1 MLADSPETPK
11 TSVSALSVESSLS
24 AETLRRRAI
33 RLEYLTIAWNS
44 AEAVIALAAG
54 WLAGSIA
61 LVGFGFDSVIETTAG
76 VVLLWRLRQRG
87 DLESLAES
95 RALRIVG
102 GTFFALA
109 AYVSAESVRDLWM
122 RHAPEESTVGIVLA
136 AVSLVVMPL
145 LAGAKRRV
153 ARALGSHALAAE
165 AMETWLCAYLSFA
178 LLLGLVLNA
187 WRGWWWADPV
197 AALAMV
203 PLMLREGWE
212 SVRGKHGD

>member
-1 MLADSPETPK
+1 M
-11 TSVSALSVESSLS
+11 SALSVENLLS
-24 AETLRRRAI
+24 TEELRRRAI

-44 AEAVIALAAG
+44 AEAVVALVAG

-95 RALRIVG
+95 RAQRIVG

-109 AYVSAESVRDLWM
+109 VYVTVESVRDLRM
-122 RHAPEESTVGIVLA
+122 HHAPEESVVGIVLA

-145 LAGAKRRV
+145 LARAKRRV
-153 ARALGSHALAAE
+153 ATAMGSRALAAE

-178 LLLGLVLNA
+178 LLLGLALNA
-187 WRGWWWADPV
+187 LLGWWWADPV

-203 PLMLREGWE
+203 PLMLHEGWE
-212 SVRGKHGD
+212 SVRGGHGD